1 MHFLFPPFL
10 NPHPQML
17 KLFANFC
24 TVLFSELVEIKDF
37 LCKKYQTDKKTCL
50 LMFNFFISPNSSKIM
65 QFLNTYIIY
74 STVLQRREARVS
86 KKYLINI
93 SIFYQF
99 V

>member
-1 MHFLFPPFL
+1 MIFCVKSIKQIKKLVFGCLIFLFPPL
-10 NPHPQML
+10 
-17 KLFANFC
+17 
-24 TVLFSELVEIKDF
+24 D
-37 LCKKYQTDKKTCL
+37 
-50 LMFNFFISPNSSKIM
+50 SSKIM

-99 V
+99 VSQKDEEIQLIAPSDWGGFLVI